1 MRVSFAAF
9 GGLAERLNA
18 LVLAPAKPELKPAQ
32 TRKGGRVVKCTG
44 LENRQRRKSLV
55 GSNPSPSATYKKAPR
70 AAGPFAFRYRID
82 YSSVFAKFIAAGMSG
97 SWVTSGTT
105 WM

>member
-1 MRVSFAAF
+1 MV
-9 GGLAERLNA
+9 
-18 LVLAPAKPELKPAQ
+18 
-32 TRKGGRVVKCTG
+32 
-44 LENRQRRKSLV
+44 
-55 GSNPSPSATYKKAPR
+55 PSATCKK
-70 AAGPFAFRYRID
+70 GPARSGAFCIPDRLD

>member
-1 MRVSFAAF
+1 M
-9 GGLAERLNA
+9 
-18 LVLAPAKPELKPAQ
+18 PELKPAEAQVSRGFESHPFRQ
-32 TRKGGRVVKCTG
+32 TTFGVGVV
-44 LENRQRRKSLV
+44 
-55 GSNPSPSATYKKAPR
+55 PSATNKKAPSP
-70 AAGPFAFRYRID
+70 AGPFAFRYRID